1 MNKINGAG
9 TAAQHDKK
17 VAEVR
22 LSIRFAH
29 SQRNELSE
37 RIDELK
43 KELERLEEN
52 GNRHRL

>member
-1 MNKINGAG
+1 MKNANGAG

-22 LSIRFAH
+22 LSIIHNQNRA
-29 SQRNELSE
+29 SELSA

-43 KELERLEEN
+43 KELERLEKG
-52 GNRHRL
+52 GN